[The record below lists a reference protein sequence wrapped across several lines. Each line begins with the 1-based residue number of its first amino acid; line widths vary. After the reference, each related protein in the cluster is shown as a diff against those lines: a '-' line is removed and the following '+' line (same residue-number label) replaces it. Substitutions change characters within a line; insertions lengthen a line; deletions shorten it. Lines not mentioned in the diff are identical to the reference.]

1 MKKSTK
7 KNIINIIGISIF
19 ALGTSGLLYLVIFN
33 DPITETVYDTGNPK
47 TSLIIREHMKTGQK
61 DYIYG
66 VIDGVGNTDP

>member
-19 ALGTSGLLYLVIFN
+19 VLFAGGLLYLVIFN
-33 DPITETVYDTGNPK
+33 DPITETEYDTGNPK

-61 DYIYG
+61 EYLYG
-66 VIDGVGNTDP
+66 VVDGVGSSDP